1 MTKQQRQVLDRLKL
15 GPLTDSEARD
25 ELGINRLGARIWDLR
40 KMSYN
45 IESELIAVRNRDGD
59 TCHVARYTLRP
70 GFFLEG

>member
-1 MTKQQRQVLDRLKL
+1 MTKQQRQVLDRLKSA
-15 GPLTDSEARD
+15 PLTDSQARA

-45 IESELIAVRNRDGD
+45 IESELIPVQNRDGD

-70 GFFLEG
+70 GFYKEV